1 MRLKRWITTTTAVAA
16 LAVAGSTGAAHADPA
31 VPGTFNTLTPTRVLD
46 TRYGTGAP
54 TARLASHATLTFDAA
69 AGLTGPVGSVTLT
82 ITAVNPALGGWLTA
96 FPAGA
101 PRPLASTVNFPTKV
115 TSVNTTIVPVGT
127 NGQVSVYNGSP
138 GPVDV
143 LADLTGWTTAGTV
156 DPATGGALNVIT
168 PARVLDTRLGANVPV
183 GPRST
188 TKVPILGKVGVPQTN
203 VSAVAVNVTEDRATS
218 AGYFSVGAEGP
229 QPGSVPTSTLNYLAR
244 QTRANMAIVPVNPD
258 GSISVY
264 NGSAGSTH
272 LIIDVEG
279 YVSGG
284 TPSADGSV
292 VPSTAFRALDTRE
305 GLKPIPALTSAKL
318 QLLPDDGTAAIF
330 KAAVINLTV
339 AAPQSSGFITA
350 WDGLTPLPPTSNN
363 NFRTNDNGAAAVIVP
378 INPDGT
384 ITVYNGSF
392 GNIDV
397 IVDID
402 GFVLGTLP
410 APACATNCAAPSTA
424 TAQAR
429 QHTIDAALA
438 KVHAF
443 AARH

>member
-1 MRLKRWITTTTAVAA
+1 MRLKRWITTTTAVATLA
-16 LAVAGSTGAAHADPA
+16 LAGGTGAAHADPA
-31 VPGTFNTLTPTRVLD
+31 VAGTFNTLTPTRVLD

-54 TARLASHATLTFDAA
+54 TGRLASHATLTFDAA
-69 AGLTGPVGSVTLT
+69 AGLSGPVGSVTLT
-82 ITAVNPALGGWLTA
+82 ITAVNPALGGWLSA

-101 PRPLASTVNFPTKV
+101 PLPVASTVNFPTKV
-115 TSVNTTIVPVGT
+115 TAVNTTIVPVGT
-127 NGQVSVYNGSP
+127 GGRVSIYNGSP

-143 LADLTGWTTAGTV
+143 LADLTGWTTAGAV
-156 DPATGGALNVIT
+156 DPSTGGAFTVMT
-168 PARVLDTRLGANVPV
+168 PARLLDTRLGANVPV
-183 GPRST
+183 APRST
-188 TKVPILGKVGVPQTN
+188 TKVPVLGRVGVPQTD
-203 VSAVAVNVTEDRATS
+203 VSAVIVNVTEDRATS
-218 AGYFSVGAEGP
+218 AGYFTVGAEGTL
-229 QPGSVPTSTLNYLAR
+229 PGATPTSTLNYLAN

-284 TPSADGSV
+284 TPSSDGSLV
-292 VPSTAFRALDTRE
+292 SSTAYRALDTRE

-318 QLLPDDGTAAIF
+318 ALLPDDGTAAVF

-339 AAPQSSGFITA
+339 AAPQSSGYITA

-410 APACATNCAAPSTA
+410 PPSCVTACVAPSTE
-424 TAQAR
+424 TARAR

-438 KVHAF
+438 TARAF